1 IHLRWL
7 VAQPQV
13 PHDLAPTRLDEGSTG
28 RNATKRLVRW
38 TAVVMT
44 TVMLMMVV
52 MVVMFVILVVSMMI
66 VMIVMIMMMPV

>member
-13 PHDLAPTRLDEGSTG
+13 PHDLAPTRLDQGSTG

-38 TAVVMT
+38 TVVVMT
-44 TVMLMMVV
+44 TAMLMMMVL
-52 MVVMFVILVVSMMI
+52 MVVMF
-66 VMIVMIMMMPV
+66 